1 VNRCTGRLN
10 GVAYVRRAVAEVLER
25 AASKGAGPADDRGG
39 TRLTCGQSGCWAFTP
54 EQPFQGGVTG
64 TRGALDRYSGYHL
77 YLAER
82 SLGGLGVCDGEGGE
96 VPGLR
101 RGYGG
106 SEVCVMRRRA
116 RDRREPPDA

>member
-1 VNRCTGRLN
+1 MF
-10 GVAYVRRAVAEVLER
+10 VARSPRFSSAQRARAPDRPTTEVAL
-25 AASKGAGPADDRGG
+25 GLPAR
-39 TRLTCGQSGCWAFTP
+39 QSGCWAFTP
-54 EQPFQGGVTG
+54 EQPFEGGVTG

-101 RGYGG
+101 
-106 SEVCVMRRRA
+106 
-116 RDRREPPDA
+116 